1 MKTNKRKSCIKN
13 ELTFNFLVVVT
24 LFLLERLILN
34 RNCMICT
41 KNWNEQAVRRFYLV
55 LVRNKIKLLKSITNN
70 ARVTGQN
77 YFFFDQKRGNIE
89 WKKERKTRE
98 KIKECE
104 FFIKILFLYLI
115 KQIKTDWR
123 LEFILLRKKFG
134 LFIIMIIFFWYFL
147 SKDKLNS
154 VLKYI

>member
-1 MKTNKRKSCIKN
+1 MKTNKRTSCIKN

-55 LVRNKIKLLKSITNN
+55 LVRNKIKLLKSITNV
-70 ARVTGQN
+70 RVTGQN

-123 LEFILLRKKFG
+123 LEFILG
-134 LFIIMIIFFWYFL
+134 LFIIMIIFFGIFFRKTSWIQY
-147 SKDKLNS
+147 
-154 VLKYI
+154 